1 MAFRGLAGSGAVP
14 VDCTEA
20 GRLIQTDTSLHSVLW
35 NVTAGTSSVGSS
47 PNTGKR
53 PEENKT
59 SHHNTTQHKGYQG
72 RSSAF
77 ESQPG
82 VGLLTTSAAR
92 KTKGKNINHTFQL
105 PRVNNGSGSFA
116 SLLEQLHS
124 EQVTK
129 AKYSQPKQQ
138 RRVRGGEHN
147 FVVVTGPIIN
157 AVPSN

>member
-1 MAFRGLAGSGAVP
+1 MRGKGKNAYKDLGIISRFSSGSHMAFRGLAGSGAVP

-35 NVTAGTSSVGSS
+35 NVTAGTSSVGSN

-59 SHHNTTQHKGYQG
+59 SQHKGYQG

-92 KTKGKNINHTFQL
+92 KTKGKKNI
-105 PRVNNGSGSFA
+105 
-116 SLLEQLHS
+116 
-124 EQVTK
+124 
-129 AKYSQPKQQ
+129 
-138 RRVRGGEHN
+138 
-147 FVVVTGPIIN
+147 
-157 AVPSN
+157 